1 MTEFSFMGEQTQ
13 RLIKRIVLTCL
24 GDSTDVSSVICLL
37 LGTTVDAL
45 ELLLES
51 DVSDMDHKESENS
64 KESESIKITNI
75 VLTNT
80 RIRNMKLL
88 FVYFECL
95 TILSNLITQTSVKT
109 VSTTLPAVP
118 KLFNRFELL

>member
-1 MTEFSFMGEQTQ
+1 MTACSFMGEQTQ
-13 RLIKRIVLTCL
+13 RLIKRFVLTCL

-51 DVSDMDHKESENS
+51 DVSDMEHKESENS

-75 VLTNT
+75 VMTST
-80 RIRNMKLL
+80 RIRNMKWQ
-88 FVYFECL
+88 FFYFECL
-95 TILSNLITQTSVKT
+95 TILSNLI
-109 VSTTLPAVP
+109 
-118 KLFNRFELL
+118 KLKL

>member
-1 MTEFSFMGEQTQ
+1 MSLE
-13 RLIKRIVLTCL
+13 
-24 GDSTDVSSVICLL
+24 
-37 LGTTVDAL
+37 GTTVDAL

-51 DVSDMDHKESENS
+51 DISDMEDKESENS